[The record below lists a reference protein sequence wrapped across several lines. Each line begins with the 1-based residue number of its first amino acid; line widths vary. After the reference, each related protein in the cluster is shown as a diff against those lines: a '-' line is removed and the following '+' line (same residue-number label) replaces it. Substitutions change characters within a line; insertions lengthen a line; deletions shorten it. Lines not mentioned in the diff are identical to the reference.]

1 MEATVETKK
10 SDYLKGWISYR
21 IKRYWFYLIG
31 TIIGVGMP
39 WITINGNHLFLLSFD
54 QKKLHL
60 AGVAFDMQ
68 ELYLMPFLLMLL
80 FLGIFAV
87 TAVGGRAWCGWACPQ
102 TIFRVI
108 YRDGIETK
116 LLGLRKRI
124 KNKQKEPDMSKMEN
138 KIKKVIA
145 ILLWSV
151 LSVVAAANFLWYFV
165 PPEDFFAYLSNPSEH
180 MGLVG
185 ILVGT
190 ALFLIVDV
198 VMIKENFC
206 VYVCPYSRV
215 QSVLYDDDTIMAVYD
230 PIRGGEIYQG
240 HGYSR
245 EKQFS
250 KQKELLS
257 VNASAECTTC
267 ESCVTVCP
275 THIDI
280 RKGLQLECINCLECV
295 DACTSVMGALGKPS
309 LVQWSSE
316 KETLRHEGKT
326 NYLRGK
332 VIAYFAVL
340 TIVLVALFMMGSKKE
355 HMLLNI
361 NKGQRLYKINN
372 LDGSVQNDYI
382 FMFSNTDNKDHTY
395 YFEIAN
401 NDKVKIK
408 QPSESFKL
416 KAGAKKKKV
425 VILETTEKLIE
436 NGRKDTPITLK
447 IKAYATD
454 DREKITV
461 DRELV
466 FFYPRADLV
475 DAALLNKVK
484 SGINTAKEKFE
495 AVKSKLQSAVEEE

>member
-1 MEATVETKK
+1 MESTITTEKSTKNQTK
-10 SDYLKGWISYR
+10 EYLKGWVPYR
-21 IKRYWFYLIG
+21 IKRYWFFAAATVIA
-31 TIIGVGMP
+31 IVMP

-138 KIKKVIA
+138 KVKSVIA
-145 ILLWSV
+145 VLLWSV
-151 LSVVAAANFLWYFV
+151 LSFVAAANFLWYFV
-165 PPEDFFAYLSNPSEH
+165 PPEDFFRYLSDPAEH
-180 MGLVG
+180 MVLVS

-198 VMIKENFC
+198 VFIKENFC

-230 PIRGGEIYQG
+230 PIRGGEIYEG
-240 HGYSR
+240 HGYDR
-245 EKQFS
+245 EKKFT
-250 KQKELLS
+250 KQKELLK
-257 VNASAECTTC
+257 VEPNAECTTC

-326 NYLRGK
+326 NYFRGK

-340 TIVLVALFMMGSKKE
+340 AIVLVSLFVMGSKKE

-361 NKGQRLYKINN
+361 NKGQRLYKV
-372 LDGSVQNDYI
+372 LDNGVVQNDYI
-382 FMFSNTDNKDHTY
+382 FMFANTDSEDHTY
-395 YFEIAN
+395 YFEIVG
-401 NDKVKIK
+401 NDKITIK
-408 QPSESFKL
+408 RPSEPFEL
-416 KAGAKKKKV
+416 GAGQKKKKV
-425 VILETTEKLIE
+425 VILETKEQLA
-436 NGRKDTPITLK
+436 NNARKDVPVPIL
-447 IKAYATD
+447 IRAYATD
-454 DREKITV
+454 NKEKIMV
-461 DRELV
+461 EREQV

-475 DAALLNKVK
+475 NK
-484 SGINTAKEKFE
+484 
-495 AVKSKLQSAVEEE
+495 

>member
-1 MEATVETKK
+1 MESINTTEKPTKNQAK
-10 SDYLKGWISYR
+10 EYLTGWVPYR
-21 IKRYWFYLIG
+21 IKRYWAYAAATL
-31 TIIGVGMP
+31 VALAMP

-124 KNKQKEPDMSKMEN
+124 KNKQKDPDMSKMEN
-138 KIKKVIA
+138 KVKSVIA

-151 LSVVAAANFLWYFV
+151 IAFIAAADFLWFFV
-165 PPEDFFAYLSNPSEH
+165 PPEDFFMYLSNPTEH
-180 MGLVG
+180 MALVG
-185 ILVGT
+185 ILVST
-190 ALFLIVDV
+190 ALFIILDV
-198 VMIKENFC
+198 VFIKENFC

-230 PIRGGEIYQG
+230 PIRGGDIYEG
-240 HGYSR
+240 HGYER
-245 EKQFS
+245 EKKFT
-250 KQKELLS
+250 KQKELLT
-257 VNASAECTTC
+257 VDESAECTTC

-326 NYLRGK
+326 NYFRGK

-340 TIVLVALFMMGSKKE
+340 TIVLVALFVMGSKKE

-361 NKGQRLYKINN
+361 NKGQRLYKV
-372 LDGSVQNDYI
+372 LDNGVVQNDYI
-382 FMFSNTDNKDHTY
+382 FMFANTDRKDHTY
-395 YFEIAN
+395 YFEIVG
-401 NDKVKIK
+401 NDKITIK
-408 QPSESFKL
+408 RPSEPFNL
-416 KAGAKKKKV
+416 GAGQKKKKV
-425 VILETTEKLIE
+425 VILETKEQLAT
-436 NGRKDTPITLK
+436 NTRKDVPVPIL
-447 IKAYATD
+447 IRAYATD
-454 DREKITV
+454 EKEKIMV
-461 DRELV
+461 EREMV

-475 DAALLNKVK
+475 KK
-484 SGINTAKEKFE
+484 
-495 AVKSKLQSAVEEE
+495 

>member
-1 MEATVETKK
+1 METTIEEEQCLPEKGKK
-10 SDYLKGWISYR
+10 KNKAKEYLKGWIPYR
-21 IKRYWFYLIG
+21 IRRYWAYAIA
-31 TIIGVGMP
+31 TVVAISVP

-116 LLGLRKRI
+116 LLGLRKKI
-124 KNKQKEPDMSKMEN
+124 KNKQKDPDMTRMEN
-138 KIKKVIA
+138 KIKKFIA

-151 LSVVAAANFLWYFV
+151 LAFLAAANFLWFFV
-165 PPEDFFAYLSNPSEH
+165 PPEDFFSYLSNPTEH
-180 MGLVG
+180 MVLVG
-185 ILVGT
+185 ILVST
-190 ALFLIVDV
+190 ALFIILDV
-198 VMIKENFC
+198 VFIKENFC
-206 VYVCPYSRV
+206 VYICPYSRV

-230 PIRGGEIYQG
+230 PIRGGDIYEG
-240 HGYSR
+240 HGYER
-245 EKQFS
+245 EKKFS
-250 KQKELLS
+250 SQKELLKVDS
-257 VNASAECTTC
+257 TAECNTC

-316 KETLRHEGKT
+316 KETLHHAGKT
-326 NYLRGK
+326 NYFRGK

-340 TIVLVALFMMGSKKE
+340 MIVLVALFVMGSKKE

-361 NKGQRLYKINN
+361 NKGQRLYKV
-372 LDGSVQNDYI
+372 LDNGVVQNDYI
-382 FMFSNTDNKDHTY
+382 FMFANTDRKEHTY
-395 YFEIAN
+395 YFEIVG
-401 NDKVKIK
+401 NDKITIK
-408 QPSESFKL
+408 RPAEPFKL
-416 KAGAKKKKV
+416 GAGQKKKKV
-425 VILETTEKLIE
+425 VILETKEQLA
-436 NGRKDTPITLK
+436 NNARKDVPIP
-447 IKAYATD
+447 IIIRAYAVD
-454 DREKITV
+454 DKEKIVV
-461 DRELV
+461 DREMV
-466 FFYPRADLV
+466 FFYPRSDLV
-475 DAALLNKVK
+475 KK
-484 SGINTAKEKFE
+484 
-495 AVKSKLQSAVEEE
+495 

>member
-1 MEATVETKK
+1 MDTTTEIEKPKK
-10 SDYLKGWISYR
+10 NQAKEYLKGWVPYR
-21 IKRYWFYLIG
+21 IKRYWMYAAATVIAM
-31 TIIGVGMP
+31 VMP

-116 LLGLRKRI
+116 LLGLRKKI
-124 KNKQKEPDMSKMEN
+124 KNKQKEPDMSKLEN
-138 KIKKVIA
+138 QVKSFIA

-151 LSVVAAANFLWYFV
+151 LSFVAAANFLWFFV
-165 PPEDFFAYLSNPSEH
+165 PPEDFFKYLSNPTEH
-180 MGLVG
+180 MVLVG
-185 ILVGT
+185 ILVST
-190 ALFLIVDV
+190 ALFLILDV
-198 VMIKENFC
+198 VFIKENFC

-230 PIRGGEIYQG
+230 PIRGGEIYEG
-240 HGYSR
+240 HGYER
-245 EKQFS
+245 EKKFT
-250 KQKELLS
+250 KQKDLLS
-257 VNASAECTTC
+257 VNNHAECTTC

-326 NYLRGK
+326 NYFRGK

-340 TIVLVALFMMGSKKE
+340 TIVLVALFVMGSKKE

-361 NKGQRLYKINN
+361 NKGQRLYKV
-372 LDGSVQNDYI
+372 LDNGIVQNDYI
-382 FMFSNTDNKDHTY
+382 FMFANTDRKDHTY
-395 YFEIAN
+395 YFEIVG
-401 NDKVKIK
+401 NDKITINR
-408 QPSESFKL
+408 PSEPFKL
-416 KAGAKKKKV
+416 GAGQKKKKV
-425 VILETTEKLIE
+425 VILETNEQLANNT
-436 NGRKDTPITLK
+436 RKDVPVPIV
-447 IKAYATD
+447 IRAYATD
-454 DREKITV
+454 DKEKIMV
-461 DRELV
+461 EREQV

-475 DAALLNKVK
+475 KK
-484 SGINTAKEKFE
+484 
-495 AVKSKLQSAVEEE
+495 